1 MKIKLIPDI
10 LVYVFA
16 PILVCNLEINKNINY
31 IILALIILTFIYS
44 ITTAKNEFRL
54 NISGIIFASLYIFAH
69 IFKQSAESDFVRYIY
84 DTYCFL
90 VLSISFIGL
99 TFFDKNIIR
108 QIYSDILRSKGH
120 TKYYVGHYLSR
131 KFIKQEF
138 EKLLAII
145 NMHLLAIA
153 FIRVYSISTYGAK
166 GYLTTLDLEKLVYLL
181 FIIVEFYMVYKM
193 IRENKKDKNNRFK
206 KENIRNN
213 TINKDSEEK
222 IIYLNKY
229 KKTNK

>member
-1 MKIKLIPDI
+1 MIT
-10 LVYVFA
+10 
-16 PILVCNLEINKNINY
+16 
-31 IILALIILTFIYS
+31 LTFIYS
-44 ITTAKNEFRL
+44 ITTAKNELRL
-54 NISGIIFASLYIFAH
+54 NVSGIIFASLYICAH
-69 IFKQSAESDFVRYIY
+69 MFKQNAESDFVRYIY

-90 VLSISFIGL
+90 ILSILFIGL
-99 TFFDKNIIR
+99 IFFDKNIIR

-138 EKLLAII
+138 EKILSII
-145 NMHLLAIA
+145 NIHLLAIT
-153 FIRVYSISTYGAK
+153 FIRVYSISTYGAQE
-166 GYLTTLDLEKLVYLL
+166 YLITLDLEKLVCLL
-181 FIIVEFYMVYKM
+181 FIIAECYMVYKI
-193 IRENKKDKNNRFK
+193 IRENKKDKNNKFR

-213 TINKDSEEK
+213 TINKDVEEK